1 MLFGLELP
9 PRTQVPTCPLVPS
22 KALPVCE
29 KTYDPVSLQVNPSAW
44 STRVSVK
51 SHTPAML
58 MNFTVIADS
67 PALPSAVALMVA
79 EPAATPVT
87 RPLVDTVARLGSLV
101 DHVIVRPVSGVPAAS
116 FATAIRRS
124 VSVGPIVTAAGVT
137 ITEATALDPG
147 PVESLLQDCH
157 ADAASAASPIVRR
170 RGRPV
175 MG

>member
-87 RPLVDTVARLGSLV
+87 RPAVDTIATLASLV
-101 DHVIVRPVSGVPAAS
+101 DQVMVRPDKVLPAAS
-116 FATAIRRS
+116 
-124 VSVGPIVTAAGVT
+124 
-137 ITEATALDPG
+137 L
-147 PVESLLQDCH
+147 
-157 ADAASAASPIVRR
+157 
-170 RGRPV
+170 
-175 MG
+175 